1 MGIFTKLDDVLFN
14 DKNFGKIVTV
24 DGYVEYLEGDGASY
38 IDTLWSGYRKNSSD
52 IAGEI
57 PSDVPKFEIKYNNNG
72 DTGIPLVGTLLSERP
87 CLSMFTNKIQYIG
100 KGAKFSN
107 VSAANAEEHT
117 AEIGSVYSYI
127 DDVQIA
133 DNSDMSNQYRIN
145 AYPDRT
151 ILLLGGYYT
160 TSEGSSFRM
169 AQHTKIYYFKAYEGD
184 NLILDLRP
192 YRKNGIG
199 CMRDELTGTIYGNK
213 GTGVFGMGNLLN

>member
-14 DKNFGKIVTV
+14 DKNFGKIVTE

-38 IDTLWSGYRKNSSD
+38 IDTLWSGYRANYSD

-57 PSDVPKFEIKYNNNG
+57 PSNAPKFEIKYNNNG
-72 DTGIPLVGTLLSERP
+72 DTFIPLVGTLSEAQP
-87 CLSMFTNKIQYIG
+87 CITMTTNKIQYIG
-100 KGAKFSN
+100 KGANFEF
-107 VSAANAEEHT
+107 VSAVDAEEHT
-117 AEIGSVYSYI
+117 VEIGSVYSYI

-145 AYPDRT
+145 PYPDMT
-151 ILLLGGYYT
+151 ILLFGGYYIT
-160 TSEGSSFRM
+160 AEDSSFRM
-169 AQHTKIYYFKAYEGD
+169 TQHTKIYYFKAYEGD

-199 CMRDELTGTIYGNK
+199 CMRDELTGTIYENK